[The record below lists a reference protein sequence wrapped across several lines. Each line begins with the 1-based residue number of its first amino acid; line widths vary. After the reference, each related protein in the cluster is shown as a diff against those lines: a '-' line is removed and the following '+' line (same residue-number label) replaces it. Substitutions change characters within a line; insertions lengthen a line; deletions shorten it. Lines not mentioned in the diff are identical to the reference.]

1 VVTTKC
7 DVYSFGVVM
16 LEIVMGRYPRELQTL
31 VSIEI
36 AMEMLDQR
44 TPLPTM
50 EEVEEIALLVQ
61 LAFACMQTSPRSR
74 PEMQDVYQKLTR
86 HPFS

>member
-1 VVTTKC
+1 
-7 DVYSFGVVM
+7 
-16 LEIVMGRYPRELQTL
+16 MGRYPRELQTHPS
-31 VSIEI
+31 VET

-61 LAFACMQTSPRSR
+61 LAFACMQTSPHSR
-74 PEMQDVYQKLTR
+74 PEMQDVYQKLAR
-86 HPFS
+86 HPFT

>member
-1 VVTTKC
+1 MTTKC
-7 DVYSFGVVM
+7 DVYSFGVVV
-16 LEIVMGRYPRELQTL
+16 LEIMVGRYPSELQTL
-31 VSIEI
+31 PSVEI

-44 TPLPTM
+44 TQLPTM

-61 LAFACMQTSPRSR
+61 LAFACMETSPHSR

-86 HPFS
+86 HSFS